1 MTDRPLVEK
10 RLAVIDT
17 CVADLRRLARP
28 DRLDTDIRE
37 RRFVEH
43 TLQIAIQAALDVAS
57 HIVSDR
63 RLGEPATNRELFLL
77 LERDGWI
84 APELRGRLADMA
96 GFRNV
101 LVHGYN
107 DVDLAIV
114 RDVLTNHLGD
124 LARFAACITQKLEDE
139 KDQPAEM
146 EPPRNG

>member
-17 CVADLRRLARP
+17 CVADLRRLARV
-28 DRLDTDIRE
+28 DQLETDVRE

-77 LERDGWI
+77 LERDGWV
-84 APELRGRLADMA
+84 APELRERLADMA

-101 LVHGYN
+101 LVHGYD
-107 DVDLAIV
+107 DVDLIIV

-124 LARFAACITQKLEDE
+124 LVRFAVCITQKLAGE
-139 KDQPAEM
+139 KDQAAAT
-146 EPPRNG
+146 EPPRNV

>member
-17 CVADLRRLARP
+17 CLADLRRLARA
-28 DRLDTDIRE
+28 DRLETDVRE
-37 RRFVEH
+37 RRFVER
-43 TLQIAIQAALDVAS
+43 TLQVAIQAALDVAS

-84 APELRGRLADMA
+84 ASELRGKLADMA

-101 LVHGYN
+101 LVHGYD
-107 DVDLAIV
+107 DVDLVVV
-114 RDVLTNHLGD
+114 RDVLTNHLED
-124 LARFAACITQKLEDE
+124 LARFAACITRALEDE
-139 KDQPAEM
+139 KDRAAAT
-146 EPPRNG
+146 EPPRNV